1 MNFPLPALT
10 LHPGPRL
17 LRPARSDD
25 SPPDDE
31 DVGARAVE
39 FLFEPLELA
48 PDLRLRDLFGLFVQ
62 CPVLLTVYRRFYAEE
77 LCAEAALGPLPA
89 SSKPLLIELK
99 QVWNYDSHTLAYS
112 DVRRLQLSVVRKP
125 EDDDFCIPDA
135 DGMVRYSLAGSS
147 LRALLDLP
155 LRLTSEVDIHEA
167 DRYSTRS
174 GKRLRMEHCS
184 ELILGD
190 LLQSVL
196 WELTWFGPPT
206 AAREFIEEMAEAAD
220 EAEAWRE
227 MDADA
232 FMERYFGDDE
242 RRGCQMLFESIGTL
256 SARQIANALDRIP
269 DRSNGRQWLARN
281 LGKRVQLRP
290 AFRRLNGRD
299 LRQAFGEARSAAE
312 SAT

>member
-1 MNFPLPALT
+1 MPALT

-48 PDLRLRDLFGLFVQ
+48 PDLRLRDLFGLLGQ
-62 CPVLLTVYRRFYAEE
+62 CPALLTVYRRFYAEE

-89 SSKPLLIELK
+89 SSKLLSIELK
-99 QVWNYDSHTLAYS
+99 QAWNYDSHARAYS
-112 DVRRLQLSVVRKP
+112 DVRRLQLSVVREP
-125 EDDDFCIPDA
+125 DHDDGCPPDA
-135 DGMVRYSLAGSS
+135 DGLVRYSLAGSS
-147 LRALLDLP
+147 LRPLLDLP
-155 LRLTSEVDIHEA
+155 LRLKSEVDIHEA

-174 GKRLRMEHCS
+174 GQRLRTVRCS
-184 ELILGD
+184 ELTLGD

-196 WELTWFGPPT
+196 WELTWFGPPAT
-206 AAREFIEEMAEAAD
+206 IREFVEEMAEGTD
-220 EAEAWRE
+220 EAESWRE
-227 MDADA
+227 MDADE
-232 FMERYFGDDE
+232 FMDQFFGDDE
-242 RRGCQMLFESIGTL
+242 RRACELLFESIGTL
-256 SARQIANALDRIP
+256 SARKITNVLDRIP
-269 DRSNGRQWLARN
+269 DRCNGRQWLARN
-281 LGKRVQLRP
+281 LGKQVQLRP

-299 LRQAFGEARSAAE
+299 LRQAFGEARSAGR